1 MTEDL
6 KTSDEWLAEPQYEG
20 ITVLD
25 PDGWDRKN
33 FKESWN
39 EKISENEFGKRL
51 AVSTVQ
57 IHPNA
62 PILNQNS

>member
-1 MTEDL
+1 MDEILRTAE
-6 KTSDEWLAEPQYEG
+6 EWLAQPQYAG

-25 PDGWDRKN
+25 PDGWDRRN
-33 FKESWN
+33 YEESWN

-51 AVSTVQ
+51 GVSTVQ
-57 IHPNA
+57 IARDA